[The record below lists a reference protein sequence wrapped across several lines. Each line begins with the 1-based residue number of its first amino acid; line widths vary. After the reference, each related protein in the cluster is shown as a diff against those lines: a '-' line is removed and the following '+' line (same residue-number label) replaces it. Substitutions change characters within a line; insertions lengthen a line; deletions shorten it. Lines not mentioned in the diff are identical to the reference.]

1 MHPLLASRAR
11 LGAYLL
17 GWLPVALMLAGIGR
31 TQGWTWAEAAGL
43 ALPLALAGA
52 FLFLSAWFLC
62 RALPLGDAREGLAG
76 RAVAWGLAAL
86 LMGGLWSALAWPLT
100 RGLAWVP
107 GLAALP
113 HRVQAALPVL
123 TALGFL
129 LYLASVALSYLL
141 LAEARVQEAERR
153 GAELQLLAQ
162 ESELKALR
170 AQLNPHFLFNS
181 LNSISALTAV
191 DPGRAREMCVL
202 LSDFLRRSLGLG
214 ERREVALR
222 EELDLARAYL
232 AIEQIRFGARLRI
245 AWEVDPG
252 AEAALLPTLLLQPLV
267 ENAIKHG
274 IAALPEGGTLTV
286 VASLHGPEVLLSV
299 ENPRDPDA
307 PAPEGLGLGLNQVRQ
322 RLLGRYGTR
331 ARFEAVPEPGRH
343 RVTLAFPLETA
354 P

>member
-17 GWLPVALMLAGIGR
+17 GWVPIALLLGGIALS
-31 TQGWTWAEAAGL
+31 QGWSWTEA
-43 ALPLALAGA
+43 LALAVPLCLLAA

-62 RALPLGDAREGLAG
+62 RALPLGRTIDGLGAHG
-76 RAVAWGLAAL
+76 AAWGMAAV
-86 LMGGLWSALAWPLT
+86 LMGGIWSGLAWVLA
-100 RGLAWVP
+100 RLLAWVP
-107 GLAALP
+107 GLEALP
-113 HRVQAALPVL
+113 AHVGTALPVL
-123 TALGFL
+123 TGLGIL

-141 LAEARVQEAERR
+141 LAQDRAVEAERK

-181 LNSISALTAV
+181 LNSLSALTAV
-191 DPGRAREMCVL
+191 DPARAREMCVL

-214 ERREVALR
+214 ERRLVALR
-222 EELDLARAYL
+222 EELELARAYL
-232 AIEQIRFGARLRI
+232 AIEQIRFGSRLQL
-245 AWEVDPG
+245 AWSVDP
-252 AEAALLPTLLLQPLV
+252 ATESALLPTLLLQPLV

-286 VASLHGPEVLLSV
+286 AAELAEGHVILRVD
-299 ENPRDPDA
+299 NPLDPDS
-307 PAPEGLGLGLNQVRQ
+307 PAPQGLGIGLRQVRQ
-322 RLLGRYGTR
+322 RLLGRFGNR
-331 ARFEAVPEPGRH
+331 ARLEAGLQSGHH
-343 RVTLAFPLETA
+343 RVTLVFPMETE